1 MSQSAPWFA
10 LSSDWSD
17 SEMFDDSAM
26 GVRLAWVELLAWTKA
41 HGRAGRV
48 RLRNKAF
55 AKQKRLT
62 EEAVNEMLD
71 RASSGPNPAI
81 TRQGDEIA
89 ILNWK
94 KYQDPKYRGNNDLA
108 ENSNSFSKT
117 QENDATEQ
125 SHQPPTTKHNSS
137 SPSPTPSKYPS
148 KRVREPKGSGCL
160 KHNRTDI
167 TPESLADQRLLRKW
181 FDEECRRAD
190 GWVKDSDAI
199 WDNVRAVAAKVLNT
213 ESIRDP
219 VAVAKWIIR
228 GNAWSYISATHE
240 DMARAAARDIR
251 SAPAD
256 PIVAALANALKLKG
270 DE

>member
-81 TRQGDEIA
+81 TRQGDEIV

-94 KYQDPKYRGNNDLA
+94 RYQDPKYRTNNDLT
-108 ENSNSFSKT
+108 SNGNDFSKT
-117 QENDATEQ
+117 SENDATEQ
-125 SHQPPTTKHNSS
+125 SDPPPSTKHKPSPPPTLSKN
-137 SPSPTPSKYPS
+137 PSN
-148 KRVREPKGSGCL
+148 RVREPKGSGVS
-160 KHNRTDI
+160 KQNRTDL
-167 TPESLADQRLLRKW
+167 TPESLADQQLLGKW
-181 FDEECRRAD
+181 FHEECRRAD
-190 GWVKDSDAI
+190 GWLKDSTAN
-199 WDNVRAVAAKVLNT
+199 WHNVQAVAAKVLNT
-213 ESIRDP
+213 EGIRDP

-240 DMARAAARDIR
+240 DMARAASRDLR
-251 SAPAD
+251 AAPAD
-256 PIVAALANALKLKG
+256 PIVAALAAAFKLK
-270 DE
+270 DC